1 MQTANFNLLLQ
12 IFQSQSIIKQIYKE
26 FFMLPIQ
33 DDIYTIVLT
42 GVRSES
48 SDIHN
53 MGEYILQGDLYHSP
67 HPSKWDGKGK
77 IFHIP
82 SFLAQ
87 KLKPDFNQT
96 IEASIEPSKDKEG
109 NIIKDTFE
117 INTIERIEPHP

>member
-1 MQTANFNLLLQ
+1 M
-12 IFQSQSIIKQIYKE
+12 I
-26 FFMLPIQ
+26 PIH
-33 DDIYTIVLT
+33 DNIYTIVLT

-87 KLKPDFNQT
+87 KLKTDFNQT
-96 IEASIEPSKDKEG
+96 IEASIEPSKNEEG
-109 NIIKDTFE
+109 NIIKDNFE

>member
-1 MQTANFNLLLQ
+1 M
-12 IFQSQSIIKQIYKE
+12 I
-26 FFMLPIQ
+26 PIQ

-42 GVRSES
+42 DVRSKS

-67 HPSKWDGKGK
+67 RPSKWDGKGK

-82 SFLAQ
+82 IFLAQ
-87 KLKPDFNQT
+87 KLEPDFNQT

-109 NIIKDTFE
+109 NIIKNNFE
-117 INTIERIEPHP
+117 ISKIERIEPHP